1 MKKQIT
7 LFIIALISCFTLFS
21 QEIEF
26 TIQVPKVVGKGER
39 FKVSFV
45 VNDDKPKNFIAP
57 TFQDVNI
64 LSGPNVMRSS
74 SVSIIN
80 GKRES
85 NTTTTYTYFLQ
96 SLNTGTITIPPA
108 KVTVKDRTYYTKAVN
123 VKVENNPSMQTRA
136 KNDPNYDPYKHA
148 QQPQV
153 KQVDENAVFV
163 RAIPNKTK
171 VALGEE
177 IIISY
182 KIYTL
187 VPISEYQVDKFP
199 TSQGFWVEELD
210 NQTTPSL
217 EREIINGKAYQVATL
232 RQVLVYPQKT
242 GKLKIAPMGLEVLAH
257 IQTGTQRSQRQSTGD
272 PFFDAFFN
280 DPFFSRVTPV
290 FETVNKKLKTNSL
303 EIDVEPLPTTD
314 KEFSGAVGQF
324 TIESKIDTTQCKTNE
339 AITLQYTIKGQGNLT
354 LIDGLQLQIPDEFE
368 VFDPK
373 ISDNISKTSAGQRG
387 ERTFQYVIIPRVEGN
402 FKIPSLEFTYF
413 NTETKNYEVLS
424 TQDYS
429 LTITKGNNSNE
440 FVEQLTEREKYKNM
454 DIVDTPQKH
463 NSNFIL
469 AKPFH
474 SIWFYSLIALIFFL
488 LFLMIK
494 LTKTQIEK
502 NKDVVAIRLKKAN
515 KVALKRLKQAKIYLD
530 TNQAAEFETE
540 IGQALWNYLSDKF
553 KISRYDLNLEN
564 IKTQLQKSELNEELL
579 EKTLSV
585 LEKCE
590 YVRFSQNKGV
600 ELYNELF
607 SLTENVITE
616 IENQM
621 LLIKKQK
628 RNTKKTFL
636 LTVLII
642 FSTTLFAQTSVLEQA
657 NKAYQQQDYEKALQ
671 LYKQIEK
678 NEVSA
683 ELYNNIANTYFR
695 LSDYVNSTLY
705 YEKALKFSPRNE
717 IYQTNNKISKTR
729 LMGDVY
735 KIPDFFLIRW
745 AKNIYNLFSPMTWAI
760 LTIVLLIASALLF
773 FIYYFSFD
781 KKVLYFYLMLSCFIL
796 TIASFSF
803 GFARQNAIHSQ
814 DNAIVI
820 KLPEKNESKTKLFKG
835 QKVEIK
841 ERKLE
846 KIRIQTEDGKEIWIE
861 KDMVAII

>member
-257 IQTGTQRSQRQSTGD
+257 IQTGTQRSQRQ
-272 PFFDAFFN
+272 
-280 DPFFSRVTPV
+280 
-290 FETVNKKLKTNSL
+290 
-303 EIDVEPLPTTD
+303 
-314 KEFSGAVGQF
+314 
-324 TIESKIDTTQCKTNE
+324 
-339 AITLQYTIKGQGNLT
+339 
-354 LIDGLQLQIPDEFE
+354 
-368 VFDPK
+368 
-373 ISDNISKTSAGQRG
+373 
-387 ERTFQYVIIPRVEGN
+387 
-402 FKIPSLEFTYF
+402 
-413 NTETKNYEVLS
+413 
-424 TQDYS
+424 
-429 LTITKGNNSNE
+429 
-440 FVEQLTEREKYKNM
+440 
-454 DIVDTPQKH
+454 
-463 NSNFIL
+463 
-469 AKPFH
+469 
-474 SIWFYSLIALIFFL
+474 
-488 LFLMIK
+488 
-494 LTKTQIEK
+494 
-502 NKDVVAIRLKKAN
+502 
-515 KVALKRLKQAKIYLD
+515 
-530 TNQAAEFETE
+530 
-540 IGQALWNYLSDKF
+540 
-553 KISRYDLNLEN
+553 
-564 IKTQLQKSELNEELL
+564 
-579 EKTLSV
+579 
-585 LEKCE
+585 
-590 YVRFSQNKGV
+590 
-600 ELYNELF
+600 
-607 SLTENVITE
+607 
-616 IENQM
+616 
-621 LLIKKQK
+621 
-628 RNTKKTFL
+628 
-636 LTVLII
+636 
-642 FSTTLFAQTSVLEQA
+642 
-657 NKAYQQQDYEKALQ
+657 
-671 LYKQIEK
+671 
-678 NEVSA
+678 
-683 ELYNNIANTYFR
+683 
-695 LSDYVNSTLY
+695 
-705 YEKALKFSPRNE
+705 
-717 IYQTNNKISKTR
+717 
-729 LMGDVY
+729 
-735 KIPDFFLIRW
+735 
-745 AKNIYNLFSPMTWAI
+745 
-760 LTIVLLIASALLF
+760 
-773 FIYYFSFD
+773 
-781 KKVLYFYLMLSCFIL
+781 
-796 TIASFSF
+796 
-803 GFARQNAIHSQ
+803 
-814 DNAIVI
+814 
-820 KLPEKNESKTKLFKG
+820 
-835 QKVEIK
+835 
-841 ERKLE
+841 
-846 KIRIQTEDGKEIWIE
+846 
-861 KDMVAII
+861 